1 MQKIITYGI
10 INGVGALAHL
20 VERFHGM
27 EEVRSSNLLC
37 STIFCAYAIIY
48 LWQIFPHLYRIGLAP
63 NRYVRDV
70 IVAYAWNL
78 IQNVI

>member
-1 MQKIITYGI
+1 MQKIITYDI

-37 STIFCAYAIIY
+37 STIFYAYAIIY
-48 LWQIFPHLYRIGLAP
+48 L
-63 NRYVRDV
+63 
-70 IVAYAWNL
+70 
-78 IQNVI
+78 